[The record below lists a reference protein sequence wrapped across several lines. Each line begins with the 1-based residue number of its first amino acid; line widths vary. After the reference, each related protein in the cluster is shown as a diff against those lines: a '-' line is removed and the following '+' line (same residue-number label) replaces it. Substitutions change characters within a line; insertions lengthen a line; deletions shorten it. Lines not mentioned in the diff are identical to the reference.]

1 MPKPAKKA
9 SAAVNTDLAKLTN
22 VVLTPL
28 GLDVTSPLTLAEWR
42 DIGRRIAVA
51 MRSAAFVIGIAA
63 PAAMRDALRGWLVRA
78 RAPCIGSSM
87 PRVATGR

>member
-63 PAAMRDALRGWLVRA
+63 PAAMQ
-78 RAPCIGSSM
+78 
-87 PRVATGR
+87 

>member
-22 VVLTPL
+22 VVLSPL

-51 MRSAAFVIGIAA
+51 MRSVICPSRPSA
-63 PAAMRDALRGWLVRA
+63 
-78 RAPCIGSSM
+78 
-87 PRVATGR
+87 